1 MQTARALYFF
11 VLLDLYK
18 IMTFLEKIMIM
29 DYNKTKATEFFVL
42 RAVKRIDSGPSVVKI
57 IIIIM
62 LSFRANT
69 SNNKK

>member
-1 MQTARALYFF
+1 
-11 VLLDLYK
+11 
-18 IMTFLEKIMIM
+18 MTFLEKIMIM

-57 IIIIM
+57 IIIM